1 MRKMTDA
8 LFTVVL
14 LAAATSVRAESSMLK
29 TQTGYDIGL
38 SLSYYQYHEPGLMS
52 LKGGKIGLNQRITK
66 AFQNDLFIRGDLR
79 HAFGAV
85 DYNSNGTGSAK
96 GKLDLYLEIR
106 GLVGKDWLTN
116 AGVFSPYTGL
126 GYRYLFNDLRGNT
139 STGHWGY
146 RRESNY
152 LYLPIGFIHRT
163 LLDSHAQL
171 ESTVEY
177 DHLLAGQQISYLSD
191 VTGYSDVT
199 NNQSKGY
206 GLKLSIMYEKSKWA
220 IGPYAHYWNID
231 RSEIVPEIRFGV
243 LTGRGLVEPEN
254 NTLEF
259 GFKVRHQ
266 L

>member
-1 MRKMTDA
+1 MTA
-8 LFTVVL
+8 TLFSVVL

-29 TQTGYDIGL
+29 TQTAYDIGL
-38 SLSYYQYHEPGLMS
+38 SLSYYQYQEPGLMS

-79 HAFGAV
+79 YAFGTV
-85 DYNSNGTGSAK
+85 DYNSNGTGSAS
-96 GKLDLYLEIR
+96 DEPDFYTEIR
-106 GLVGKDWLTN
+106 VLAGKDWQTN

-126 GYRYLFNDLRGNT
+126 GYRYLFNDGRGIT
-139 STGHWGY
+139 STGHSGY

-152 LYLPIGFIHRT
+152 LYLPVGFIHRT
-163 LLDSHAQL
+163 LIDGHAQL

-177 DHLLAGQQISYLSD
+177 DHLLAGQQISHLSD
-191 VTGYSDVT
+191 VRGYSDVT

-220 IGPYAHYWNID
+220 IGPFAHYWNIA
-231 RSEIVPEIRFGV
+231 RSDIAVLFQNGVPVNLGWES
-243 LTGRGLVEPEN
+243 EN

-266 L
+266 F